1 MIENLFVNKS
11 IYDTVD
17 TLEKYKYSG
26 KVFTNKYVTQFLVV
40 LLTNLTTLILIT
52 IDGFVAAHFI
62 GEDALNSVNLLNP
75 FVLIMGAVTIFLA
88 GGVNIVLSKTYG
100 IGSKELKQKIFRAV
114 VLLTVIFMVGETILQ
129 IPVSYF
135 MINSYMVDQ
144 EIKSMMELYVIG
156 MIITNTVSII
166 NTVCSYIFIA
176 SGKTK
181 ILLKLAILESSLHIV
196 FDLFLVV
203 VLNMGILGAG
213 LGTAISCTIRGIV
226 SIIFVQRILGIFPI
240 AKVNCRTEMKDILFN
255 GFPLMVRQLL
265 ISLAVYAINMYIVFC
280 DIGLEAVTVISV
292 CAFGGSVAI
301 MIINSFVQASNSIIG
316 ILVGSADWE
325 IVRDLGRKIIYIYQL

>member
-1 MIENLFVNKS
+1 MFKNIWYWFGRVK
-11 IYDTVD
+11 T
-17 TLEKYKYSG
+17 
-26 KVFTNKYVTQFLVV
+26 
-40 LLTNLTTLILIT
+40 
-52 IDGFVAAHFI
+52 
-62 GEDALNSVNLLNP
+62 ED
-75 FVLIMGAVTIFLA
+75 
-88 GGVNIVLSKTYG
+88 
-100 IGSKELKQKIFRAV
+100 FRAI

-129 IPVSYF
+129 IPISYF

-144 EIKSMMELYVIG
+144 EIKSMMRLYVIG
-156 MIITNTVSII
+156 MIITNTVSVI

-196 FDLFLVV
+196 FDFLLVV
-203 VLNMGILGAG
+203 GLNMGVLGAG

-226 SIIFVQRILGIFPI
+226 SIILVQRTLRIFPI
-240 AKVNCRTEMKDILFN
+240 AKTDCRTEMKDILFN

-265 ISLAVYAINMYIVFC
+265 ISLVAYAINMYIVFC
-280 DIGLEAVTVISV
+280 NRDLELVTVISV

-301 MIINSFVQASNSIIG
+301 MLANSFVQASNFIIG

-325 IVRDLGRKIIYIYQL
+325 IV